1 MPTISYSK
9 QNIKNHDFK
18 NKILQGIKIH
28 IIRRYR
34 ERPFKLGDIL
44 FHYENWR
51 SSEVEMFYVN
61 KCLYIA
67 DIEIKIAICLKGTFY
82 KITINDKEIKTIQ
95 KLSELA
101 TNDGFD
107 NFQEFRDYFI
117 KSSLPFKGQI
127 IGWKEGI
134 NYGVNNNT

>member
-1 MPTISYSK
+1 MPAISYSK
-9 QNIKNHDFK
+9 DNIKNHDFK

-28 IIRRYR
+28 TIRRYR
-34 ERPFKLGDIL
+34 KRPFKLGDTL
-44 FHYENWR
+44 YHFENFRTPKVNKFHI
-51 SSEVEMFYVN
+51 N
-61 KCLYIA
+61 KCLYLA

-82 KITINDKEIKTIQ
+82 KIIINDKEIKKIQ

-107 NFQEFRDYFI
+107 NFQEFRDFFI
-117 KSSLPFKGQI
+117 KSGLPFKGQI

-134 NYGVNNNT
+134 SYGNK